1 MDYKKKLPQYLFA
14 RGEDRPS
21 SPTRPF
27 IILPKFLTIFHPPQH
42 CVWGKEPDRA
52 GGAKHTCVLGPLQL
66 TPPASKA
73 YLIFSLDSF

>member
-14 RGEDRPS
+14 RWEDRPS
-21 SPTRPF
+21 PPF
-27 IILPKFLTIFHPPQH
+27 IILPKFLTIFHPPPQH

-52 GGAKHTCVLGPLQL
+52 GPQPHVCAGPLQL

-73 YLIFSLDSF
+73 